1 MEMITFAIFL
11 VIALVVAV
19 GNKLQSPT
27 GAVPG
32 GFATTL
38 SVAFLGAWVG
48 SATLWHV
55 GPDIAGVPVVAS
67 VVCSVIGVFFLSL
80 LSGGHSHTW
89 D

>member
-1 MEMITFAIFL
+1 MEMVTFAIFL
-11 VIALVVAV
+11 LIALVVAF
-19 GNKLQSPT
+19 GNKLLSPT

-38 SVAFLGAWVG
+38 SVGFLGAWVG
-48 SATLWHV
+48 SSTLWHV
-55 GPDIAGVPVVAS
+55 GPDIAGVPIIAS
-67 VVCSVIGVFFLSL
+67 VVCSVTAVFFLSL